1 MRIIRA
7 LSDMDSSL
15 DPAVERLVRQR
26 LEMLAEYEEELAR
39 FIITEPG
46 DTIADVEKEIGF
58 AFSEALWEWV
68 IDHGG
73 LFEAPFITSD
83 DGSGNVLLVKDG
95 EGVDPELVSLCRA
108 NAEPAAST
116 KSGMI

>member
-7 LSDMDSSL
+7 LSDLDSSL
-15 DPAVERLVRQR
+15 DPAVERLVRRR
-26 LEMLAEYEEELAR
+26 LEMLAEFEEELAR
-39 FIITEPG
+39 FIIPEPL
-46 DTIADVEKEIGF
+46 DSMAEVEREIGF
-58 AFSEALWEWV
+58 PFADAPWEWV

-83 DGSGNVLLVKDG
+83 DGRGNVLLVKDG
-95 EGVDPELVSLCRA
+95 EGIDPKLISLCRA

-116 KSGMI
+116 DSGMI